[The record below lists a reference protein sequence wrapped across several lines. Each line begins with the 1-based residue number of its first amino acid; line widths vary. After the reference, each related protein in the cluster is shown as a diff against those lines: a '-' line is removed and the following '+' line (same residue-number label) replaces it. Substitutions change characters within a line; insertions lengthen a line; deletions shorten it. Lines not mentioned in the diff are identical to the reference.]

1 MIIGMNSET
10 EYLGKTY
17 HIQTEDGGRQN
28 PVITT
33 QVFLK
38 GAILVTQKTN
48 YADILKAEFLEEIVK
63 DLMRQQHVQ
72 VIRELRSG
80 KLLEKKA
87 GQAAA
92 PPPTTP
98 PEHVSP
104 PPPGPDNSR
113 KTLDDMILD
122 YLVGEEE
129 KDNS

>member
-1 MIIGMNSET
+1 MNTET

-38 GAILVTQKTN
+38 GAILFTQKTS
-48 YADILKAEFLEEIVK
+48 YADILKAEYFEAIVK
-63 DLMRQQHVQ
+63 DLMQQQHIQ
-72 VIRELRSG
+72 MIKELRSG
-80 KLLEKKA
+80 KLLDKKSA
-87 GQAAA
+87 QAAT
-92 PPPTTP
+92 PTHTTP
-98 PEHVSP
+98 PGQASP
-104 PPPGPDNSR
+104 PPPRQDKST
-113 KTLDDMILD
+113 KSLDDLILD